1 MGRRRR
7 EDDLEGLITAIVI
20 FLFLFGAVIIAF
32 LKMLLLIFVIGGGTV
47 LACFL
52 LYRLGRKVWERQLD
66 IEACLPRIDWSL
78 PLAPSFDIGWVD
90 IRYPE
95 FPAVRSPGSS
105 HIIGSSGAW
114 KDVLAM
120 LQGFPALRG
129 ASGPLDLQRRVA
141 ACKAATADILRDAL
155 AAADDKA
162 RRRQTDLEQE
172 VRRLKESEKTLED
185 RVRPQ
190 LEALQGWIEAMG
202 SSGFWDRLRARRMRS
217 RLSEYEI
224 RLCELRRSARE
235 KAHSREQ
242 ALRTFLD
249 PAYRERTL
257 RQQLQQDL
265 ATMEKI
271 TKSREFAGA
280 VAEMAVIEELRTLR
294 AGSLVFNDVK
304 AEADRYIPFGGKPL
318 MSAQIDTLVITTA
331 GVFVIEVK
339 NWSRE
344 FADSGEGFS
353 PYEQA
358 SRAGYLVF
366 DLLRSAGM
374 DVRVRSIIATNGSL
388 PEREDQKV
396 AVVSISGLRRY
407 LERSPTGRVD
417 VSAVRRALGL

>member
-7 EDDLEGLITAIVI
+7 EDGIEGLIGVI
-20 FLFLFGAVIIAF
+20 AVILFLFGAVIIAF
-32 LKMLLLIFVIGGGTV
+32 LKMLLLVLLIGVATV
-47 LACFL
+47 LAGFL
-52 LYRLGRKVWERQLD
+52 LHRLGRKVSEKQLD
-66 IEACLPRIDWSL
+66 IEAYLPRIDWSL

-114 KDVLAM
+114 KDVFAM

-141 ACKAATADILRDAL
+141 ACKSATADILREAL

-162 RRRQTDLEQE
+162 RRRQADLEQE
-172 VRRLKESEKTLED
+172 VRRLKEAEKALEE

-190 LEALQGWIEAMG
+190 LETLQGWIEGMA

-217 RLSEYEI
+217 RLSEYET

-242 ALRTFLD
+242 ALRAFLD
-249 PAYRERTL
+249 PVYRERTL

-265 ATMEKI
+265 ARMEEI

-280 VAEMAVIEELRTLR
+280 AAETAVIEELRALP

-304 AEADRYIPFGGKPL
+304 AEADRYIHFGGKPIV
-318 MSAQIDTLVITTA
+318 SAQIDTLVITTA

-339 NWSRE
+339 NWSHE
-344 FADSGEGFS
+344 FAQSGEGFS
-353 PYEQA
+353 PYEQVN
-358 SRAGYLVF
+358 RAGYLVF

-396 AVVSISGLRRY
+396 AVVSIGRLRRY
-407 LERSPTGRVD
+407 IERAPAGRVD
-417 VSAVRRALGL
+417 VSAVRRALRL